1 MRIFSR
7 LFKKKSEATIL
18 ETVPNRFPV
27 GSFGGRGEHSMLDGF
42 WKVKDGVLTVR
53 LEDSY
58 FSDWGGQGKFQ
69 KRLEFKRSWPFDGI
83 SPSKEFLRDCI
94 LEMSQVPE
102 LQYYQLTEDKLLFLK
117 KE

>member
-1 MRIFSR
+1 MKILSR
-7 LFKKKSEATIL
+7 LFEKKSKITIS
-18 ETVPNRFPV
+18 ESVPNKFPV
-27 GSFGGRGEHSMLDGF
+27 GSFGGRGEHSILEGF
-42 WKVKDGVLTVR
+42 WQVKDGVLTVR
-53 LEDSY
+53 LEDSD

-117 KE
+117 